1 MSEFNPEAFG
11 VSTGSQASFLK
22 QYVPNDDDE
31 GVTATFFVKE
41 EVMPFLSQQA
51 GKEIKEKKQ
60 YVRIVVKG
68 NDKNVVIRPVTDL
81 DKKRF
86 PFSWQQF
93 ERGEDQSK
101 RGTALYDL
109 FDSDSEIVPHYHAL
123 NVFTLED
130 LSQVSDGNLQMLGSG
145 ARENRLRA
153 KEYLE
158 KVRDAGKVRELEAR
172 LAELEAKKGK

>member
-1 MSEFNPEAFG
+1 MEGFNPEAFG
-11 VSTGSQASFLK
+11 SNSGSQASFLR
-22 QYVPNDDDE
+22 QYVPADDDE
-31 GVTATFFVKE
+31 GVTATFYMKE

-51 GKEIKEKKQ
+51 GKEIKERRPFIK
-60 YVRIVVKG
+60 IVVKG
-68 NDKNVVIRPVTDL
+68 NDKSIVHRPIQEG

-101 RGTALYDL
+101 KGTALSEL
-109 FDSDSEIVPHYHAL
+109 FDSDSELVPHYHAM

-130 LSQVSDGNLQMLGSG
+130 LAQVSDGNLQLLGAG

-153 KEYLE
+153 KEYLA
-158 KVRDAGKVRELEAR
+158 KIKDAGQVASLLAR
-172 LAELEAKKGK
+172 IAELEKKAK